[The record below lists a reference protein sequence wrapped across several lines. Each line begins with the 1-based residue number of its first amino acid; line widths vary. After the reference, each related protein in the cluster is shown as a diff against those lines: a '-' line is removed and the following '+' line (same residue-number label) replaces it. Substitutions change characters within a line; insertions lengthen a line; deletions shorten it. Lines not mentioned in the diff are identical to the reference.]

1 MDEKNNVKKEL
12 GFKDTL
18 LLFFKSEKEI
28 QEYKI
33 GPKIVVVRKIILILS
48 ILMMCLGIIIFSPS
62 IGLM

>member
-48 ILMMCLGIIIFSPS
+48 ILMMSLGIIIFSPS